1 MSARSWIGWSLA
13 TLVIAVL
20 AHMASMHFAPRF
32 IMHVAMHRMGAVNTM
47 HHQGRVSAD
56 SRGVV
61 RPSPDLLYSACPFD
75 LSGGAL
81 EVQAPIPPGTYWSAS
96 AFDAATNNFFVI
108 NDHTV
113 GGQPLELILLPPGDV
128 EEPPHIAGQLVVHA
142 PTNHGLVLFRTLVND
157 EKNFAKLD
165 AARRQAT
172 CALLKSPP
180 PAGSSN
186 GG

>member
-75 LSGGAL
+75 LTHGPL
-81 EVQAPIPPGTYWSAS
+81 LVTAPVPQGTYWSVS
-96 AFDAATNNFFVI
+96 VFDADTNNVFAL
-108 NDHTV
+108 ND
-113 GGQPLELILLPPGDV
+113 GQVKSKTIS
-128 EEPPHIAGQLVVHA
+128 LVVIGPNVNDKSLPSGSA
-142 PTNHGLVLFRTLVND
+142 KIMLKTEHGLVLFRTLIGN
-157 EKNFAKLD
+157 EKDFARLD
-165 AARRQAT
+165 AVRRQAK
-172 CALLKSPP
+172 CAPLNKP
-180 PAGSSN
+180 
-186 GG
+186 

>member
-1 MSARSWIGWSLA
+1 MSAREWAAWIVA
-13 TLVIAVL
+13 TLVVAVGVHAL
-20 AHMASMHFAPRF
+20 SVMFLPQA
-32 IMHVAMHRMGAVNTM
+32 IMHVALHRMGAVNTA
-47 HHQGRVSAD
+47 HHQTRVNEH

-75 LSGGAL
+75 LSHGAL
-81 EVQAPIPPGTYWSAS
+81 EVQAPVPPDTYWSAS

-113 GGQPLELILLPPGDV
+113 GGQPLELILLPPGRAQ
-128 EEPPHIAGQLVVHA
+128 EPPHIAGQLVVHA
-142 PTNHGLVLFRTLVND
+142 PTTHGLVLFRTLVND
-157 EKNFAKLD
+157 ERNFAKID

-172 CALLKSPP
+172 CALLKSL
-180 PAGSSN
+180 PAGSSS

>member
-1 MSARSWIGWSLA
+1 LA

-75 LSGGAL
+75 LTHGPL
-81 EVQAPIPPGTYWSAS
+81 LVTAPVPQGTYWSVS
-96 AFDAATNNFFVI
+96 VFDADTNNVFAL
-108 NDHTV
+108 NDGHAGKAV
-113 GGQPLELILLPPGDV
+113 ELIIFPPT
-128 EEPPHIAGQLVVHA
+128 HA
-142 PTNHGLVLFRTLVND
+142 TKIGIVNTVTSSDQPVPQIVMSPTTRGLVLFRTLISN
-157 EKNFAKLD
+157 EKDFARLD
-165 AARRQAT
+165 AVRRQAK
-172 CALLKSPP
+172 CAPLNKP
-180 PAGSSN
+180 
-186 GG
+186 